1 MEMKLK
7 RKRPVNQLIQ
17 LSALC

>member
-17 LSALC
+17 PSAVC